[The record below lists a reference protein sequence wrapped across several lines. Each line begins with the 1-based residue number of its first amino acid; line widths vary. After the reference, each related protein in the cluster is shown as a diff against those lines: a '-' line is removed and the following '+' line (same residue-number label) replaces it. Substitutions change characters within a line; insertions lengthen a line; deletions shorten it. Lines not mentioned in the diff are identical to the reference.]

1 MDKLKEYQKLGEKI
15 LKTAELCRK
24 LETEKEKVLPFYQS
38 SEDNMEEIP
47 DIGVEKIEGM
57 KKQKYNEFQLLDSFY
72 KRYNKVL
79 LDKLAIDKQKSTL
92 EKENMF
98 FKSLLK

>member
-1 MDKLKEYQKLGEKI
+1 MGEKI

-38 SEDNMEEIP
+38 DEVTLDEIP
-47 DIGVEKIEGM
+47 DIKVEKIDGM
-57 KKQKYNEFQLLDSFY
+57 KKQKYNEFQLLDNFY

-79 LDKLAIDKQKSTL
+79 LDKLAI
-92 EKENMF
+92 EK
-98 FKSLLK
+98 